1 MYTWAFTFTFTF
13 QALKF
18 LAHVLLL
25 SHNFMLKKKTVCGHR
40 RTVLMTKNDV
50 MLTLHELEQNVEK
63 YTLCLSR

>member
-13 QALKF
+13 QALKC

-25 SHNFMLKKKTVCGHR
+25 SHNFMRKKTCMWTSADCV
-40 RTVLMTKNDV
+40 NDENYV

-63 YTLCLSR
+63 YTLSLSR